1 MSKSG
6 SAQIPEPA
14 GDSRRVAVRTFE
26 YKAIVK
32 KPVHLRLNRF
42 LEQQRQ
48 LYNAGLQERIDAYQ
62 KTRDTN
68 PMSIG
73 KFDQFKSLTELRRD
87 LPEFAQFHVGCQR
100 TALMRLDEAYKRF
113 FKAGG
118 FPRFKKYGS
127 VNSFDAHDI
136 GVKHTNRRGSIV
148 VKGVG
153 RFKWKFDDR
162 YTSDQVK
169 LVRVARQPRGV
180 YVQLVC
186 EVDLDDCGSDNV
198 VGIDVGVKD
207 RAVLSNGACIEK
219 ARRKVRYL
227 KRMQRLVSRS
237 RKGSG
242 SRKRKVQR
250 LRKEHHRI
258 RIRERNAL
266 HRETSCIVKNHGKHV
281 VVEDLRI
288 GNLTSSAK
296 GDVESPGRRV
306 RQKSGLNRS
315 ILEQCWGEFVTQLE
329 YKCEAAGGSVTRV
342 DPMNTTQNC
351 SNCGS
356 KPENILKLQER
367 TYRCGSCGYLIDRDY
382 NAARNI
388 LLKGLVVLDAAG
400 GMPRRGQKWNFNG
413 DAGPHPRKKSPT
425 FWLGFAALPNNH
437 GNSAAGIG
445 QKLGESTSGIDGGF
459 HSGAAGIGQKLGEST
474 FPLLPQSRCDA
485 AGIGK
490 GL

>member
-1 MSKSG
+1 M
-6 SAQIPEPA
+6 
-14 GDSRRVAVRTFE
+14 RTFE
-26 YKAIVK
+26 YKAVLK
-32 KPVHLRLNRF
+32 KPVHVRLNRF

-68 PMSIG
+68 PISIG
-73 KFDQFKSLTELRRD
+73 KFDQFKSLTQLRRD
-87 LPEFAQFHVGCQR
+87 LPEFAQYHAQSQR
-100 TALMRLDEAYKRF
+100 TALRRLDEAYKRF
-113 FKAGG
+113 FKQGG

-127 VNSFDAHDI
+127 VNSFDARGI
-136 GVKHTNRRGSIV
+136 GVKHSDRRGSII

-162 YTSDQVK
+162 YTPDQVK
-169 LVRVARQPRGV
+169 LVRVVRQPRGV

-186 EVDLDDCGSDNV
+186 EADLAVRGIEDV
-198 VGIDVGVKD
+198 VGIDVGVKG
-207 RAVLSNGACIEK
+207 RAVLSNGVCIEK

-227 KRMQRLVSRS
+227 KRIQRLVSRS

-242 SRKRKVQR
+242 TRKRKVQR

-266 HRETSCIVKNHGKHV
+266 HRETSAIVKHHGKYV

-296 GDVESPGRRV
+296 GDRENPGRRV

-315 ILEQCWGEFVTQLE
+315 ILEQCWGEFVSQLE

-342 DPMNTTQNC
+342 DPKDTTQSC
-351 SNCGS
+351 SNCGG
-356 KPENILKLQER
+356 KPETKLKLQER
-367 TYRCGSCGYLIDRDY
+367 TYRCGTCGYLIDRDY

-388 LLKGLVVLDAAG
+388 LLKGLVVLDVAG
-400 GMPRRGQKWNFNG
+400 GMPRRGQKCNFNG
-413 DAGPHPRKKSPT
+413 DIGSHPRKKSPA
-425 FWLGFAALPNNH
+425 FWLGFAAMPGFP
-437 GNSAAGIG
+437 GNSAAGAG
-445 QKLGESTSGIDGGF
+445 QRLGESTSPTRRTM
-459 HSGAAGIGQKLGEST
+459 HVSAAGAGQRLGEST
-474 FPLLPQSRCDA
+474 
-485 AGIGK
+485 
-490 GL
+490 